1 MLKIDVSSN
10 IKEITASL
18 DRIARQ
24 QMPFATAQALN
35 KVAGRVKP
43 VEQQNIRDK
52 FTKPTPFTQN
62 SIGISR
68 ANKANLTAAVFVKD
82 IAAKYLQPYEEG
94 GKHFLNSR
102 ALLNPK
108 DIKLNQY
115 GQLPRATLAKL
126 KARPDIFIGIV
137 KTKAGPVN
145 GVWQRVTAPGR
156 KLVAANGRR
165 LRGLNQG
172 PTATLKLLIR
182 FGDALPVN
190 KRLEFGRTARK
201 VIDAHLQGDFEDA
214 LAAALRT
221 AR

>member
-1 MLKIDVSSN
+1 MIKIDVSSN
-10 IKEITASL
+10 IKRLSASL
-18 DRIARQ
+18 DRLAQ
-24 QMPFATAQALN
+24 KQLPYATAQALN

-43 VEQQNIRDK
+43 AEQQNIRDK

-62 SIGISR
+62 SIGVSR
-68 ANKANLTAAVFVKD
+68 ANKASLTAAVFVKD
-82 IAAKYLQPYEEG
+82 IAAKYLQPYEDG
-94 GKHFLNSR
+94 GKHFLSSR

-108 DIKLNQY
+108 DIRLNQY

-190 KRLEFGRTARK
+190 KCLEFGATGQR
-201 VIDAHLQGDFEDA
+201 VVDAHLQGDFADA
-214 LAAALRT
+214 LAAALSI